1 MKKNP
6 YKCFCLLIL
15 LAGLFVMADVMN
27 NNTHQKNTITIK
39 EVPTMELFSELK
51 AAAAKYS
58 VALNAHRENP
68 TDKGALY
75 AWDTADGEFSAL
87 INNNEMEIII
97 ALLAKLEAKSQC
109 IFGLER
115 HVKDIEAT
123 LIAATD
129 EVADL
134 TKERDEARAKL
145 IMPVRLPLPYS
156 PDPWM
161 SPDPDGTWLDKED
174 VKKSIRAAGFVVDL
188 CSACHE
194 RYCGNCAH
202 ANGAKVQ

>member
-1 MKKNP
+1 M
-6 YKCFCLLIL
+6 
-15 LAGLFVMADVMN
+15 GLQMDNKLNVPVAYMTAEGVAI
-27 NNTHQKNTITIK
+27 THLDFESGSWGMHN
-39 EVPTMELFSELK
+39 
-51 AAAAKYS
+51 AAKSDDMWCPLYS
-58 VALNAHRENP
+58 QEYVA
-68 TDKGALY
+68 
-75 AWDTADGEFSAL
+75 
-87 INNNEMEIII
+87 
-97 ALLAKLEAKSQC
+97 ALLAKLEAKSRR
-109 IFGLER
+109 ITGLER

-145 IMPVRLPLPYS
+145 ITPVRLPLPYS

-161 SPDPDGTWLDKED
+161 SPDPAGTWLDKED
-174 VKKSIRAAGFVVDL
+174 VKKSIRDAGFVVEL
-188 CSACHE
+188 CSACNE

>member
-1 MKKNP
+1 MDNKLSKP
-6 YKCFCLLIL
+6 
-15 LAGLFVMADVMN
+15 VMYVVRTLDGGVASVKSN
-27 NNTHQKNTITIK
+27 SYTAPKGFT
-39 EVPTMELFSELK
+39 SEPL
-51 AAAAKYS
+51 YS
-58 VALNAHRENP
+58 QEYV
-68 TDKGALY
+68 
-75 AWDTADGEFSAL
+75 SAL
-87 INNNEMEIII
+87 LSEIGEIERSLI
-97 ALLAKLEAKSQC
+97 SNCVDYEFDLIKMKRRAEAAEQR
-109 IFGLER
+109 ITGLER

-145 IMPVRLPLPYS
+145 ITPVRLPLPYS

-174 VKKSIRAAGFVVDL
+174 VKKSIRDAGFVVEL
-188 CSACHE
+188 CSACNE